1 MNGTLLQNFLDE
13 AFVIWASGGWLMV
26 PLFALTVFVYYT
38 ALDLFLRLNF
48 HFLVQGRIHRLDD
61 AQIEKGSSHN
71 IQKAKELLYTNA
83 TSVGEVRRHFEEVRS
98 EYLPIVTRR
107 AKFLAILTGVS
118 PLMGLLG
125 TVTGMLSTFAGMSAD
140 GRAFNLIVEGISE
153 ALITTQ
159 TGLMIAIPALVVL
172 SFIGQHR
179 RRLMQAI
186 ARLERYNTRLVLRQ
200 NKQVSAAA

>member
-1 MNGTLLQNFLDE
+1 MKEEVLQSFLKE
-13 AFVIWASGGWLMV
+13 AYLIWGSGGWLMV
-26 PLFALTVFVYYT
+26 PLFCLAVFIYYT

-48 HFLVQGRIHRLDD
+48 HFLVRGRIHRLDD
-61 AQIEKGSSHN
+61 DQIKQGKSRSL
-71 IQKAKELLYTNA
+71 IKARDLLKPQA
-83 TSVGEVRRHFEEVRS
+83 ADVEEVHRHFQEIRS

-107 AKFLAILTGVS
+107 AKFLGILIGAS

-125 TVTGMLSTFAGMSAD
+125 TVTGMLSTFSGMASD

-153 ALITTQ
+153 SLITTQ

-172 SFIGQHR
+172 SFISQHR

-186 ARLERYNTRLVLRQ
+186 ARLERYNTRLTLRKLQ
-200 NKQVSAAA
+200 QGTIA